1 MVDPISPMRC
11 QLSCASRKAR
21 AVRRQCRISVARRGS
36 RRRSD
41 LLWVGAR
48 AIVLA
53 GHLLDCVVRNSEI
66 RRDRLISRCQ
76 QKYQQIEQLELIF
89 YQHFQRSSRIFSK
102 NMESNQW
109 LKLLFLLVFSAWC
122 PWPESNQHSLRNSIL
137 SRARLPVPPQGRS
150 DVRQG

>member
-1 MVDPISPMRC
+1 V
-11 QLSCASRKAR
+11 
-21 AVRRQCRISVARRGS
+21 RRGS

-89 YQHFQRSSRIFSK
+89 ISIFNEARK
-102 NMESNQW
+102 
-109 LKLLFLLVFSAWC
+109 FSQKYGIEPMA
-122 PWPESNQHSLRNSIL
+122 
-137 SRARLPVPPQGRS
+137 
-150 DVRQG
+150 